1 MDNENKNLNN
11 SENNE
16 DFEAEY
22 AEMMNSTEYSS
33 GKVIDVDIN
42 REMRKSFLD
51 YSMSVIVSRALPD
64 VRDGLKPVHRRIL
77 YNMYENGITSS
88 KPHRKCAYTVGEVL
102 GKYHPH
108 GDASVYDA
116 MVRLAQDFSM
126 RYMLVDGHGNFGSI
140 DGDPPAAYRYTESRM
155 SKIASEMLADIDK
168 DTVDFMPTFDDVLE
182 EPTVLPSRFP
192 NLLVNGSNGIA
203 VGMATNIPP
212 HNLGET
218 IDAMCLL
225 IDNPDAEL
233 PDIMEC
239 MPGPDFPT
247 GGMIMGRSGIRAAY
261 ATGRGKIV
269 VRAKTEIVEAKN
281 GRFKIIVS
289 ELPYGVNKARLI
301 ENIAN
306 LVRDKRLEG
315 ISNIEDHSDRNG
327 MHIEIDVKREASA
340 QVVLNH
346 LFMMTQMQTTFGAI
360 MLSIVNGEPKVLTLK
375 EMLRCYIDHQEQ
387 VIERRTIFDL
397 KKAKERM
404 HILEGLKIAIDFIDE
419 VIAIIRKSKD
429 QAQAKL
435 ALCERFGLDD
445 AQAQAIVS
453 MRLGQLTNMERAKI
467 EDEIASL
474 AAKIKEYNEIIESE
488 AKRLEIV
495 KEEALE
501 IRNKYADARRTEICA
516 VTGEVDIED
525 LIPQEDCVVTMTKFG
540 YIKRLPHDTYKTQRR
555 GGRGIS
561 GMTRRDEDVATE
573 MFLSNSHDFNLFFTN
588 KGRVYR
594 IKCYEIPESTR
605 QSKGINIANILP
617 LAADEKVTSMIRIPS
632 FEDDKYLIMVTRQ
645 GIIKRIALNAYN
657 TARKGG
663 LIALDLNEGDE
674 LAWVRMTDGNNEVLI
689 ATKKGMAIRFKE
701 TDVRAMGRLARGVKA
716 MKLKEG
722 DSIVG
727 MSIIEE
733 DKLILTVSETGYG
746 RLSKPEDYRLQS
758 RGGKGLINYHVEK
771 YGEVAALTAVPLG
784 DDVIIIS
791 ENGVIIRI
799 LASTIRVCSRPSKGV
814 TIMKIKGDNRV
825 VSVSGAP
832 HEDDAQAAE
841 NDENAEDPEDIV
853 TDEAVEET
861 AEESAEE

>member
-1 MDNENKNLNN
+1 
-11 SENNE
+11 
-16 DFEAEY
+16 
-22 AEMMNSTEYSS
+22 MMNKTEYSA
-33 GKVIDVDIN
+33 GKIIDVDIN

-51 YSMSVIVSRALPD
+51 YSMSVIVARALPD

-77 YNMYENGITSS
+77 YNMYENGITAS

-126 RYMLVDGHGNFGSI
+126 RYMLVDGHGNFGSV

-155 SKIASEMLADIDK
+155 SKIAAEMLADIDK
-168 DTVDFMPTFDDVLE
+168 ETVDFQPTFDDVLT

-233 PDIMEC
+233 ADIMEC

-261 ATGRGKIV
+261 TTGRGKII

-281 GRFKIIVS
+281 GRFKIVVS
-289 ELPYGVNKARLI
+289 ELPYAVNKARLI

-306 LVRDKRLEG
+306 LVKDKRLDG

-327 MHIEIDVKREASA
+327 MHIEIDIKREASP

-346 LFMMTQMQTTFGAI
+346 LFMMTQLQTTFGAI
-360 MLSIVNGEPKVLTLK
+360 MLSIVNGEPKILTLK
-375 EMLRCYIDHQEQ
+375 EMLQCYIDHQAQ

-397 KKAKERM
+397 RKAKERM

-429 QAQAKL
+429 QAAAKL

-453 MRLGQLTNMERAKI
+453 MRLGQLTNMERTKI
-467 EDEIASL
+467 EDEIAAL
-474 AAKIKEYNEIIESE
+474 GTKIKEYNEILESE
-488 AKRLEIV
+488 SKRLSIV

-501 IRNKYADARRTEICA
+501 IRNKYADPRRTEICA
-516 VTGEVDIED
+516 ITGEVDIED

-540 YIKRLPHDTYKTQRR
+540 YIKRIPHDTYKLQKR
-555 GGRGIS
+555 GGRGIA
-561 GMTRRDEDVATE
+561 GMTRREEDIATK
-573 MFLSNSHDFNLFFTN
+573 MYISHSHDYNLFFTST
-588 KGRVYR
+588 GRVYR
-594 IKCYEIPESTR
+594 LKCYEIPEGTR
-605 QSKGINIANILP
+605 QSKGIHIANLLP
-617 LAADEKVTSMIRIPS
+617 LDGEKDEKVTSIINVPA
-632 FEDDKYLIMVTRQ
+632 FDEDKYLIMVTRQ

-674 LAWVRMTDGNNEVLI
+674 LMWVRMTSGSDQVII
-689 ATKKGMAIRFKE
+689 ATKKGMAIRFDE
-701 TDVRAMGRLARGVKA
+701 NDVRPMGRQARGVKA
-716 MKLKEG
+716 LKLKEG
-722 DSIVG
+722 DEVVG

-733 DKLILTVSETGYG
+733 GKLILTVSETGYG
-746 RLSKPEDYRLQS
+746 RLSSPDDYRVQS
-758 RGGKGLINYHVEK
+758 RGGKGLTNYHTAK
-771 YGEVAALTAVPLG
+771 YGDVAALSVVSPDEDL
-784 DDVIIIS
+784 IIIS
-791 ENGVIIRI
+791 ESGVIIRI
-799 LASTIRVCSRPSKGV
+799 LISTIRLCARPSKGV
-814 TIMKIKGDNRV
+814 TVMKIKDNNRV
-825 VSVSGAP
+825 VTVADVP
-832 HEDDAQAAE
+832 HDEEADAQAVEDTEPAAE
-841 NDENAEDPEDIV
+841 ADDVPADE
-853 TDEAVEET
+853 
-861 AEESAEE
+861 

>member
-1 MDNENKNLNN
+1 MDNENKNIN
-11 SENNE
+11 ENIENGE
-16 DFEAEY
+16 DFESEY
-22 AEMMNSTEYSS
+22 SQMMNQTEYSS
-33 GKVIDVDIN
+33 GKIIDVDIN

-51 YSMSVIVSRALPD
+51 YSMSVIVARALPD

-77 YNMYENGITSS
+77 YCMYENGITAS

-126 RYMLVDGHGNFGSI
+126 RYMLVDGHGNFGSV

-155 SKIASEMLADIDK
+155 SKISAEMLADIDK
-168 DTVDFMPTFDDVLE
+168 DTVDFMPTFDDVLT

-225 IDNPDAEL
+225 IDNPDTEL
-233 PDIMEC
+233 SEIMEC

-247 GGMIMGRSGIRAAY
+247 GGLIMGRSGIRAAY

-289 ELPYGVNKARLI
+289 ELPYSVNKARLI
-301 ENIAN
+301 ENIAT
-306 LVRDKRLEG
+306 LVKDKRLEG

-327 MHIEIDVKREASA
+327 MHIEIDIKREASP

-346 LFMMTQMQTTFGAI
+346 LFMMTQLQTTFGAI
-360 MLSIVNGEPKVLTLK
+360 MLSIVGGEPKILTLK
-375 EMLRCYIDHQEQ
+375 EMLQCYIEHQES

-429 QAQAKL
+429 QAAAKA

-445 AQAQAIVS
+445 AQAQAIVA
-453 MRLGQLTNMERAKI
+453 MRLGQLTNMERTKI
-467 EDEIASL
+467 EDEIAAL
-474 AAKIKEYNEIIESE
+474 GEKIKEYNEILESE
-488 AKRLEIV
+488 ARRLEIV
-495 KEEALE
+495 KAEALE
-501 IRNKYADARRTEICA
+501 IRNKYADPRRTEICA
-516 VTGEVDIED
+516 ITGEVDIED

-540 YIKRLPHDTYKTQRR
+540 YIKRMPHETYKLQRR
-555 GGRGIS
+555 GGRGVS
-561 GMTRRDEDVATE
+561 GMTRRDEDVATV
-573 MFLSNSHDFNLFFTN
+573 MYISNTHDYNLFFTST
-588 KGRVYR
+588 GRVYR
-594 IKCYEIPESTR
+594 MKCYEIPESTR
-605 QSKGINIANILP
+605 QGKGIHIANILP
-617 LAADEKVTSMIRIPS
+617 LDTEKNEKVTSMIRVPA
-632 FEDDKYLIMVTRQ
+632 FEDDKYLIMVTKQ
-645 GIIKRIALNAYN
+645 GIIKRIELNAYN

-674 LAWVRMTDGNNEVLI
+674 LSWVRMTTGNDEVII

-701 TDVRAMGRLARGVKA
+701 TDVRPMGRLARGVKA
-716 MKLKEG
+716 MKLKDG
-722 DSIVG
+722 DEIIG
-727 MSIIEE
+727 MSIIEK
-733 DKLILTVSETGYG
+733 DKLVLTVSETGYG
-746 RLSKPEDYRLQS
+746 RLSSPDDYRVQS
-758 RGGKGLINYHVEK
+758 RGGKGLTNYHVAK
-771 YGEVAALTAVPLG
+771 YGDVAALSVVSP
-784 DDVIIIS
+784 DDDLIIIS
-791 ENGVIIRI
+791 ESGVIIRI
-799 LASTIRVCSRPSKGV
+799 LCSTIRICARPSKGV
-814 TIMKIKGDNRV
+814 TVMKIKDDNRV
-825 VSVSGAP
+825 ATVANVP
-832 HEDDAQAAE
+832 HEDESQDGSDAEGSPAEAENGAAE
-841 NDENAEDPEDIV
+841 NGENE
-853 TDEAVEET
+853 
-861 AEESAEE
+861 

>member
-1 MDNENKNLNN
+1 MDNENKNIN
-11 SENNE
+11 ENIENGE

-22 AEMMNSTEYSS
+22 EDMMNHTEYSS
-33 GKVIDVDIN
+33 GKIIDVDIN

-51 YSMSVIVSRALPD
+51 YSMSVIVARALPD

-77 YNMYENGITSS
+77 YNMYENGITAS

-126 RYMLVDGHGNFGSI
+126 RYMLIDGHGNFGSV

-155 SKIASEMLADIDK
+155 SKIAAEMLADIDK
-168 DTVDFMPTFDDVLE
+168 ETVDFAPTFDDVLE

-225 IDNPDAEL
+225 IDNPDAEIA
-233 PDIMEC
+233 DIMEC

-247 GGMIMGRSGIRAAY
+247 GGIIMGRSGIRAAY

-269 VRAKTEIVEAKN
+269 VRAKTEIVETKN
-281 GRFKIIVS
+281 GRFKIVVS
-289 ELPYGVNKARLI
+289 EIPYGVNKARLI

-306 LVRDKRLEG
+306 LVKDKRLEG

-327 MHIEIDVKREASA
+327 MHIEIDIKREASA

-346 LFMMTQMQTTFGAI
+346 LFMMTQLQTTFGAI
-360 MLSIVNGEPKVLTLK
+360 MLSIVNGEPKILTLK
-375 EMLRCYIDHQEQ
+375 EMLQCYIEHQAQ

-419 VIAIIRKSKD
+419 VIELIRKSKD
-429 QAQAKL
+429 QAAAKL

-453 MRLGQLTNMERAKI
+453 MRLGQLTNMERNKI
-467 EDEIASL
+467 EDEIAAL
-474 AAKIKEYNEIIESE
+474 AEKIKEYNEILESE
-488 AKRLEIV
+488 SKRLSIV

-501 IRNKYADARRTEICA
+501 IRNKYADPRRTEICA
-516 VTGEVDIED
+516 VSGEVDIED

-540 YIKRLPHDTYKTQRR
+540 YIKRMPHDTYKLQKR

-573 MFLSNSHDFNLFFTN
+573 MFISNSHDYNLFFTSA
-588 KGRVYR
+588 GRVFR
-594 IKCYEIPESTR
+594 LKCYEIPESTR
-605 QSKGINIANILP
+605 QSKGVHIANL
-617 LAADEKVTSMIRIPS
+617 LALDGEKNEKVTSVIKVPA
-632 FEDDKYLIMVTRQ
+632 FDEDKYLIMVTRK
-645 GIIKRIALNAYN
+645 GIIKRIELNAYN
-657 TARKGG
+657 TSRKGG
-663 LIALDLNEGDE
+663 LIALDINEGDE
-674 LAWVRMTDGNNEVLI
+674 LAWVRMTSGNDEVII

-701 TDVRAMGRLARGVKA
+701 TDVRPMGRLARGVKA

-722 DSIVG
+722 DEIVG

-746 RLSKPEDYRLQS
+746 RLSAPTDYRLQS
-758 RGGKGLINYHVEK
+758 RGGKGLTNYHVNK
-771 YGEVAALTAVPLG
+771 YGDVAALTVVSP
-784 DDVIIIS
+784 DDDLILIS
-791 ENGVIIRI
+791 ESGVIIRI
-799 LASTIRVCSRPSKGV
+799 LASTVRLCARPSKGV
-814 TIMKIKGDNRV
+814 TVMKIKGDNKV
-825 VSVSGAP
+825 VTVANVP
-832 HEDDAQAAE
+832 HEEEESGEAEAAE
-841 NDENAEDPEDIV
+841 APAEAES
-853 TDEAVEET
+853 TDEQE
-861 AEESAEE
+861 

>member
-1 MDNENKNLNN
+1 MDNENKNINN
-11 SENNE
+11 TENE

-22 AEMMNSTEYSS
+22 SEMMNHTEYSS
-33 GKVIDVDIN
+33 GKIIDVDIN

-77 YNMYENGITSS
+77 YNMYENGITAS

-126 RYMLVDGHGNFGSI
+126 RYMLVDGHGNFGSV

-168 DTVDFMPTFDDVLE
+168 ETVDFMPTFDDVLT

-225 IDNPDAEL
+225 IDNPDAEIADL
-233 PDIMEC
+233 MEC

-247 GGMIMGRSGIRAAY
+247 GGLIMGRSGIRAAY
-261 ATGRGKIV
+261 ATGRGRIV

-281 GRFKIIVS
+281 GRFKIVVT
-289 ELPYGVNKARLI
+289 ELPYSVNKARLI

-306 LVRDKRLEG
+306 LVKDKRIEG

-327 MHIEIDVKREASA
+327 MHIEIDIKREASA

-360 MLSIVNGEPKVLTLK
+360 MLSIVNGEPKILTLK
-375 EMLRCYIDHQEQ
+375 EMLQCYIEHQEK

-397 KKAKERM
+397 RKAKERM
-404 HILEGLKIAIDFIDE
+404 HILEGLKVAIDFIDE

-429 QAQAKL
+429 QAAAKL

-445 AQAQAIVS
+445 VQAQAIVS

-474 AAKIKEYNEIIESE
+474 AEKIKEFNEIIESE
-488 AKRLEIV
+488 SKRLSIV
-495 KEEALE
+495 KEEAME
-501 IRNKYADARRTEICA
+501 IRNKYADPRRTEICA
-516 VTGEVDIED
+516 ITGEVDIED

-540 YIKRLPHDTYKTQRR
+540 YIKRLPHDTYKIQNR
-555 GGRGIS
+555 GGRGIA

-573 MFLSNSHDFNLFFTN
+573 MYISNSHDYNLFFTN

-632 FEDDKYLIMVTRQ
+632 FEDDKYLIMVTKK
-645 GIIKRIALNAYN
+645 GIIKRIALSAYD

-663 LIALDLNEGDE
+663 LIALDLNKGDE
-674 LAWVRMTDGNNEVLI
+674 LAWVRMTDGSNEVII
-689 ATKKGMAIRFKE
+689 ATKKGMAIRFRE
-701 TDVRAMGRLARGVKA
+701 TDVRPMGRLARGVKA

-727 MSIIEE
+727 MSIIEK
-733 DKLILTVSETGYG
+733 DKLILTVSETGFG
-746 RLSKPEDYRLQS
+746 RLSSPDDYRLQS
-758 RGGKGLINYHVEK
+758 RGGKGIINYHVLK
-771 YGEVAALTAVPLG
+771 YGNVAALTVVPLG
-784 DDVIIIS
+784 DDVIIIAD
-791 ENGVIIRI
+791 NGVIIRI

-814 TIMKIKGDNRV
+814 TIMKIKGDHKV

-832 HEDDAQAAE
+832 HDEDEAQAAE
-841 NDENAEDPEDIV
+841 DDENAESPEDLV
-853 TDEAVEET
+853 PDEPEQDEAETEE
-861 AEESAEE
+861 E

>member
-1 MDNENKNLNN
+1 MDNENKNIN
-11 SENNE
+11 ENIDNGE
-16 DFEAEY
+16 DFEAAYED
-22 AEMMNSTEYSS
+22 MMEHTQFSS
-33 GKVIDVDIN
+33 GKIINVDIN

-51 YSMSVIVSRALPD
+51 YSMSVIVARALPD

-77 YNMYENGITSS
+77 YCMYENGITAS

-126 RYMLVDGHGNFGSI
+126 RYMLVDGHGNFGSV

-155 SKIASEMLADIDK
+155 SKIAAEMLADIDK
-168 DTVDFMPTFDDVLE
+168 ETVDFMPTFDDVLE

-225 IDNPDAEL
+225 IDNPDAEIA
-233 PDIMEC
+233 DIMEC

-269 VRAKTEIVEAKN
+269 VRAKTEIVETKN
-281 GRFKIIVS
+281 GRFKIVVS
-289 ELPYGVNKARLI
+289 EIPYGVNKARLI

-306 LVRDKRLEG
+306 LVKEKRLEG

-327 MHIEIDVKREASA
+327 MHIEIDIKREASP

-346 LFMMTQMQTTFGAI
+346 LFMMTQLQTTFGAI
-360 MLSIVNGEPKVLTLK
+360 MLSIVNGEPKILTLK
-375 EMLRCYIDHQEQ
+375 EMLQCYIEHQAQ

-419 VIAIIRKSKD
+419 VIELIRKSKD
-429 QAQAKL
+429 QAAAKL

-453 MRLGQLTNMERAKI
+453 MRLGQLTNMERNKI
-467 EDEIASL
+467 EDEIAAL
-474 AAKIKEYNEIIESE
+474 GEKIKEYNEILESE
-488 AKRLEIV
+488 AKRLSIV

-501 IRNKYADARRTEICA
+501 IRNKYADPRRTEICA
-516 VTGEVDIED
+516 VSGEVDIED

-540 YIKRLPHDTYKTQRR
+540 YIKRMPHDTYKLQKR
-555 GGRGIS
+555 GGRGIA

-573 MFLSNSHDFNLFFTN
+573 MFISNSHDYNLFFTST
-588 KGRVYR
+588 GRVYR
-594 IKCYEIPESTR
+594 LKCYEIPESTR
-605 QSKGINIANILP
+605 QSKGVHIANLLP
-617 LAADEKVTSMIRIPS
+617 LDGEKDEKVTSMIRVPA
-632 FEDDKYLIMVTRQ
+632 FDEDKYLIMVTRK
-645 GIIKRIALNAYN
+645 GIIKRIELNAYN

-674 LAWVRMTDGNNEVLI
+674 LAWVKMTSGTDEVIL

-701 TDVRAMGRLARGVKA
+701 TDVRPMGRLARGVKA
-716 MKLKEG
+716 MKLKDG
-722 DSIVG
+722 DEIVG

-746 RLSKPEDYRLQS
+746 RLSAPTDYRLQS
-758 RGGKGLINYHVEK
+758 RGGKGLTNYHVEK
-771 YGEVAALTAVPLG
+771 YGDVAALSVVSP
-784 DDVIIIS
+784 DDDLILIS
-791 ENGVIIRI
+791 ESGVIIRI
-799 LASTIRVCSRPSKGV
+799 LASTVRVCARPSKGV
-814 TIMKIKGDNRV
+814 TVMKIKGDNKV
-825 VSVSGAP
+825 VTVADVP
-832 HEDDAQAAE
+832 HEDEAEEAEAA
-841 NDENAEDPEDIV
+841 V
-853 TDEAVEET
+853 T
-861 AEESAEE
+861 ESAEGEAPAETENADE

>member
-1 MDNENKNLNN
+1 MDNENKNINT
-11 SENNE
+11 ENE

-22 AEMMNSTEYSS
+22 AEMMNDTEYSS
-33 GKVIDVDIN
+33 GKIINVDIN

-77 YNMYENGITSS
+77 YNMYENGITAS

-140 DGDPPAAYRYTESRM
+140 DGDPAAAYRYTESRM
-155 SKIASEMLADIDK
+155 SKIAAEMLSDIDK
-168 DTVDFMPTFDDVLE
+168 ETVDFMPTFDDVLE

-225 IDNPDAEL
+225 IDNPDAEIADL
-233 PDIMEC
+233 MEC

-247 GGMIMGRSGIRAAY
+247 GGLIMGRSGIRAAY

-281 GRFKIIVS
+281 GRFKIVVTEI
-289 ELPYGVNKARLI
+289 PYGVNKARLI

-306 LVRDKRLEG
+306 LVKDKRLEG

-327 MHIEIDVKREASA
+327 MHIEIDIKREASA

-346 LFMMTQMQTTFGAI
+346 LFKMTQMQTTFGAI
-360 MLSIVNGEPKVLTLK
+360 MLSIVNGEPRVLSLK
-375 EMLRCYIDHQEQ
+375 EMLQCYIEHQEQ

-397 KKAKERM
+397 RKAKERM

-429 QAQAKL
+429 QAAAKL

-445 AQAQAIVS
+445 IQAQAIVS
-453 MRLGQLTNMERAKI
+453 MRLGQLTNMEQAKI

-474 AAKIKEYNEIIESE
+474 TAKIKEYNEIIESE
-488 AKRLEIV
+488 DKRLSIV

-501 IRNKYADARRTEICA
+501 IRNKYSDPRRTEICA

-555 GGRGIS
+555 GGRGVA

-573 MFLSNSHDFNLFFTN
+573 MFLSNSHDYNLFFTN

-617 LAADEKVTSMIRIPS
+617 LAADEKVTSMIRIPE
-632 FEDDKYLIMVTRQ
+632 FEEDKYLIMVTRQ

-674 LAWVRMTDGNNEVLI
+674 LAWVRMTDGNNEVII

-701 TDVRAMGRLARGVKA
+701 TDVRPMGRLARGVKA
-716 MKLKEG
+716 LKLKEG
-722 DSIVG
+722 DSVVG

-733 DKLILTVSETGYG
+733 GKLILTVSETGYG
-746 RLSKPEDYRLQS
+746 RLSSPNDYRLQS
-758 RGGKGLINYHVEK
+758 RGGKGLTNYHVNK
-771 YGEVAALTAVPLG
+771 YGDVAALTVVPLE

-814 TIMKIKGDNRV
+814 TIMKIKGDNKV

-832 HEDDAQAAE
+832 HDEEEATSAE
-841 NDENAEDPEDIV
+841 NDDENAEAPEDMI
-853 TDEAVEET
+853 EET
-861 AEESAEE
+861 TEE